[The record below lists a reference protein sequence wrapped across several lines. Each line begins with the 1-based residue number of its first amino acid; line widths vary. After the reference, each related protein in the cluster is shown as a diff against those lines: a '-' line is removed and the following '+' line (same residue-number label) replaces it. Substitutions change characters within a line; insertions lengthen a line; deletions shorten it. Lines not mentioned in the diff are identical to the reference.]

1 MIVLEFLSL
10 NGDVCLLGILPL
22 VVVQEPERALLSHL
36 LHVRGEPALADL
48 GPLFSDHG
56 PARARD
62 SYGVHGDHT
71 LFRERRVIILC

>member
-1 MIVLEFLSL
+1 MIVLELLSL

-36 LHVRGEPALADL
+36 LYVGGEPALADL

-56 PARARD
+56 AARARN
-62 SYGVHGDHT
+62 SYGVHGDHA
-71 LFRERRVIILC
+71 LFRERRVIVLR